1 MLTVFIDERYRSY
14 QFELIVYNDQRAMP
28 ITSYT
33 NTDNSNDLYQPLRP
47 ISKTRRMTNMMK
59 LTTLAATLGMTFG
72 AFATEEIPVT
82 PESITAAQVM
92 NTQASETYTYVRCWY
107 RTDATHDSPGTDWEW
122 AEDKNGDYYTV
133 DGYWWSSVSFK
144 NMFFSDTPQS
154 EIKQRCEETLDLQ
167 HDTADI
173 TYFAADNRFSYN
185 HSIWT
190 NDNVFQANTI
200 NRIVAFGDSLSD
212 TGNLF
217 NGSQWIFPNPN
228 SWFLGH
234 FSNGLVWTEYLAK
247 DKNIPLYNW
256 AVGGAAG
263 TNQYVA
269 LTGIYD
275 QVTSYLTYMKMAKN
289 YRPENSLFTLEFG
302 LNDFMNYNREVSDVK
317 ADFSSALIRLTDSGA
332 KNILLFTLPDATN
345 APQFKY
351 STQEEIVKVRAKI
364 NEFNLFIKE
373 QAAYYQSK
381 GENIVLFDANALFTS
396 MTKNPESHGFR
407 NSSDACLNIQRSSSV
422 DYLQSHSLTNDCAA
436 YGSDSYVFWGVTHP
450 TTATHK
456 YIADNI
462 LKNSFS
468 TFHFE

>member
-1 MLTVFIDERYRSY
+1 
-14 QFELIVYNDQRAMP
+14 
-28 ITSYT
+28 
-33 NTDNSNDLYQPLRP
+33 
-47 ISKTRRMTNMMK
+47 MK
-59 LTTLAATLGMTFG
+59 NMTF
-72 AFATEEIPVT
+72 ALALLMPFASVAAEKDIMT
-82 PESITAAQVM
+82 PESITSAQIA
-92 NTQASETYTYVRCWY
+92 QAQGSQTYSYVRCWY
-107 RTDATHDSPGTDWEW
+107 RTDVSHDSPATDWEW
-122 AEDKNGDYYTV
+122 ALKDNGDYYTV

-144 NMFFSDTPQS
+144 NMFYSDTPQA
-154 EIKQRCEETLDLQ
+154 EIKQRCEQTLDVQ
-167 HDTADI
+167 HDAADI

-190 NDNVFQANTI
+190 NDNAFESDSI

-217 NGSQWIFPNPN
+217 NGSQWVFPNPN

-234 FSNGLVWTEYLAK
+234 FSNGLVWTEYLANA
-247 DKNIPLYNW
+247 KNVPLYNW

-275 QVTSYLTYMKMAKN
+275 QVTSYLTYMKLAKN
-289 YRPENSLFTLEFG
+289 YRPEKTLFTLEFG
-302 LNDFMNYNREVSDVK
+302 LNDFMNYNREVADVK

-332 KNILLFTLPDATN
+332 KNILLFTLPDATK

-351 STQEEIVKVRAKI
+351 STEAEIQKVRAKI
-364 NEFNLFIKE
+364 VEFNAFIKE
-373 QAAYYQSK
+373 QADYYQSK
-381 GENIVLFDANALFTS
+381 GENVVLFDASALFASITD
-396 MTKNPESHGFR
+396 NPEQHGFR
-407 NSSDACLNIQRSSSV
+407 NASDACLNIQRSSSI
-422 DYLQSHSLTNDCAA
+422 DYLYSHSLTNDCAT

-462 LKNSFS
+462 LEHSFS
-468 TFHFE
+468 TFGF

>member
-1 MLTVFIDERYRSY
+1 MKNMTFALA
-14 QFELIVYNDQRAMP
+14 LLMP
-28 ITSYT
+28 FAA
-33 NTDNSNDLYQPLRP
+33 
-47 ISKTRRMTNMMK
+47 
-59 LTTLAATLGMTFG
+59 LAAEKDIM
-72 AFATEEIPVT
+72 T
-82 PESITAAQVM
+82 PESITSAQIA
-92 NTQASETYTYVRCWY
+92 QAQGSQTYSYVRCWY
-107 RTDATHDSPGTDWEW
+107 RTDVSHDSPATDWEW
-122 AEDKNGDYYTV
+122 ALKDNGDYYTI

-144 NMFFSDTPQS
+144 NMFYSNTPQS
-154 EIKQRCEETLDLQ
+154 EIKQRCEQTLDVQ
-167 HDTADI
+167 HETADI

-190 NDNVFQANTI
+190 NDNAFQSDSI

-217 NGSQWIFPNPN
+217 NGSQWVFPNPN

-234 FSNGLVWTEYLAK
+234 FSNGLVWTEYLANA
-247 DKNIPLYNW
+247 KNVPLYNW

-275 QVTSYLTYMKMAKN
+275 QVTSYLTYMKLAKN
-289 YRPENSLFTLEFG
+289 YRPEKTLFTLEFG
-302 LNDFMNYNREVSDVK
+302 LNDFMNYNREVPDVK

-332 KNILLFTLPDATN
+332 KNILLFTLPDATK

-351 STQEEIVKVRAKI
+351 STEEEIQKVRAKI
-364 NEFNLFIKE
+364 LEFNAFIKE
-373 QAAYYQSK
+373 QAEYYQSK
-381 GENIVLFDANALFTS
+381 GENVVLFDASALFASITDS
-396 MTKNPESHGFR
+396 PEQHGFR
-407 NSSDACLNIQRSSSV
+407 NASDACLNIQRSSSI
-422 DYLQSHSLTNDCAA
+422 DYLYSHSLTNDCAA

-462 LKNSFS
+462 LEHSFS
-468 TFHFE
+468 TFGF

>member
-1 MLTVFIDERYRSY
+1 
-14 QFELIVYNDQRAMP
+14 
-28 ITSYT
+28 
-33 NTDNSNDLYQPLRP
+33 
-47 ISKTRRMTNMMK
+47 MK
-59 LTTLAATLGMTFG
+59 NMTF
-72 AFATEEIPVT
+72 ALALLMPFASVAAEKDIMT
-82 PESITAAQVM
+82 PESITSAQIA
-92 NTQASETYTYVRCWY
+92 QAQGSQTYSYVRCWY
-107 RTDATHDSPGTDWEW
+107 RTDVSHDSPATDWEW
-122 AEDKNGDYYTV
+122 ALKDNGDYYTV

-144 NMFFSDTPQS
+144 NMFYSDTPQA
-154 EIKQRCEETLDLQ
+154 EIKQRCEQTLDVQ
-167 HDTADI
+167 HDAADI

-190 NDNVFQANTI
+190 NDNTFESDSI

-217 NGSQWIFPNPN
+217 NGSQWVFPNPN

-234 FSNGLVWTEYLAK
+234 FSNGLVWTEYLANA
-247 DKNIPLYNW
+247 KNVPLYNW

-275 QVTSYLTYMKMAKN
+275 QVTSYLTYMKLAKN
-289 YRPENSLFTLEFG
+289 YRPEKTLFTLEFG
-302 LNDFMNYNREVSDVK
+302 LNDFMNYNREVADVK

-332 KNILLFTLPDATN
+332 KNILLFTLPDATK

-351 STQEEIVKVRAKI
+351 STEAEIQKVRAKI
-364 NEFNLFIKE
+364 VEFNAFIKE
-373 QAAYYQSK
+373 QADYYQSK
-381 GENIVLFDANALFTS
+381 GENVVLFDASALFASITD
-396 MTKNPESHGFR
+396 NPEQHGFR
-407 NSSDACLNIQRSSSV
+407 NASDACLNIQRSSSI
-422 DYLQSHSLTNDCAA
+422 DYLYSHSLTNDCTA

-462 LKNSFS
+462 LEHSFS
-468 TFHFE
+468 TFGF

>member
-1 MLTVFIDERYRSY
+1 
-14 QFELIVYNDQRAMP
+14 
-28 ITSYT
+28 
-33 NTDNSNDLYQPLRP
+33 
-47 ISKTRRMTNMMK
+47 MK
-59 LTTLAATLGMTFG
+59 NMTF
-72 AFATEEIPVT
+72 ALALLMPFASVAAEKDIMT
-82 PESITAAQVM
+82 PESITSAQIA
-92 NTQASETYTYVRCWY
+92 QAQGSQTYSYVRCWY
-107 RTDATHDSPGTDWEW
+107 RTDVSHDSPATDWEW
-122 AEDKNGDYYTV
+122 ALKDNGDYYTV

-144 NMFFSDTPQS
+144 NMFYSDTPQA
-154 EIKQRCEETLDLQ
+154 EINQRCEQTLDVQ
-167 HDTADI
+167 HDAADI

-190 NDNVFQANTI
+190 NDNAFESDSI

-217 NGSQWIFPNPN
+217 NGSQWVFPNPN

-234 FSNGLVWTEYLAK
+234 FSNGLVWTEYLANA
-247 DKNIPLYNW
+247 KNVPLYNW

-275 QVTSYLTYMKMAKN
+275 QVTSYLTYMKLAKN
-289 YRPENSLFTLEFG
+289 YRPEKTLFTLEFG
-302 LNDFMNYNREVSDVK
+302 LNDFMNYNREVADVK

-332 KNILLFTLPDATN
+332 KNILLFTLPDATK

-351 STQEEIVKVRAKI
+351 STEAEIQKVRAKI
-364 NEFNLFIKE
+364 VEFNAFIKE
-373 QAAYYQSK
+373 QADYYQSK
-381 GENIVLFDANALFTS
+381 GENVVLFDASALFASITD
-396 MTKNPESHGFR
+396 NPEQHGFR
-407 NSSDACLNIQRSSSV
+407 NASDACLNIQRSSSI
-422 DYLQSHSLTNDCAA
+422 DYLYSHNLTNDCAT

-462 LKNSFS
+462 LEHSFS
-468 TFHFE
+468 TFGF